1 MSSVGLTSSLEDF
14 LAQTYDYLIIG
25 GGTAGL
31 VVASRLSANPDV
43 KVGVIEAGDAGFD
56 DPNITNPGKVSA
68 MLHNPK
74 YDWIYQSTPQAQN
87 QNRSHHIPRGK
98 VLGGSSA
105 INFMAYGRPSA
116 VDLDDWGTIAGNSD
130 WSWAGL
136 APYYRKS
143 EHLESAGL
151 TGTASELCPVQ
162 KEAHGTQGPIHT
174 SLGPWQAP
182 IETPLLAAMDEVSG
196 LSRPQEPWNG
206 EHLGFHRCLFTIDR
220 SAGLPHRSYAANGY
234 LWPVLSRPNLH
245 VLTNAVVTRIL
256 LDDEQCARGV
266 EFVHEGNMYQV
277 SITREVILS
286 AGTFESPKL
295 LELSGIGHPEHLA
308 SLGVPCRVPLPGVG
322 TNLQEHPVSAV
333 VYELADGVL
342 SIDSI
347 LRDESLLKQHLRLL
361 QEEQSGA
368 LSGPVSLMGFI
379 PYGPQVSAERLNE
392 TILNVLQHHSNDATD
407 DAELVTFEHR
417 RRQRI
422 AAHLLDPRSADI
434 QLVGFPSAFAIDRVY
449 ADCSKLSPGP
459 PPGRNAC
466 YSLMVSSMYP
476 VSRGSSHAQSRDPEA
491 APRVDLGF
499 LKNPADVD
507 VLATAVMV
515 ADNIFQSP
523 RMKGQVL
530 ARVQPPPEVNLQ
542 DVEQAREYVLDRLM
556 SYHHALG
563 TCALGSVV
571 DEKLCVKGTRGL
583 RVVDASIMPAQVSHA
598 VLGTVY
604 AIAEKAV
611 DLIESAYS
619 QSNGV

>member
-1 MSSVGLTSSLEDF
+1 MSSAGLTSSLEDF
-14 LAQTYDYLIIG
+14 LTQTYDYLIIG

-31 VVASRLSANPDV
+31 VVATRLSANPDV
-43 KVGVIEAGDAGFD
+43 RVGVIEAGDAGFD
-56 DPNITNPGKVSA
+56 DPNITNPGKISA

-74 YDWIYQSTPQAQN
+74 YDWMYQSTPQAQN

-116 VDLDDWGTIAGNSD
+116 VDLDDWSTAVGSSD

-143 EHLESAGL
+143 EQLESAGL
-151 TGTASELCPVQ
+151 TPSTSDVCPVQ
-162 KEAHGTQGPIHT
+162 GEAHGTQGPIHT

-182 IETPLLAAMDEVSG
+182 IETSLLAAMDETSG

-220 SAGLPHRSYAANGY
+220 STGLPRRSYSANGY
-234 LWPVLSRPNLH
+234 LWPVLSRSNLH
-245 VLTNAVVTRIL
+245 VLTNAAVTRIL
-256 LDDEQCARGV
+256 LDDEQCTRGAELV
-266 EFVHEGNMYQV
+266 FGSNHYQV
-277 SITREVILS
+277 TVKREVILS
-286 AGTFESPKL
+286 AGALESPKL
-295 LELSGIGHPEHLA
+295 LELSGIGDPGLLA
-308 SLGVPCRVPLPGVG
+308 SLGVPCRVPLLGVG
-322 TNLQEHPVSAV
+322 MNLQEHPVSAV

-342 SIDSI
+342 SMDAI
-347 LRDESLLKQHLRLL
+347 LREESLLKQHLRLL
-361 QEEQSGA
+361 QEEHSGA
-368 LSGPVSLMGFI
+368 FSGPISLMGFI

-392 TILNVLQHHSNDATD
+392 TILSVLQPHNYDTTD
-407 DAELVTFEHR
+407 DAELATFQYR
-417 RRQRI
+417 QRQRI
-422 AAHLLDPRSADI
+422 AAHLLDSRSAGI
-434 QLVGFPSAFAIDRVY
+434 QLVGIPSALGIDRAY
-449 ADCSKLSPGP
+449 ADCSKLNPGP

-476 VSRGSSHAQSRDPEA
+476 ASRGSSHAQSRDPEA
-491 APRVDLGF
+491 APRVDFGF
-499 LKNPADVD
+499 LTNHADVD

-530 ARVQPPPEVNLQ
+530 ARVQPPPEINLH
-542 DVEQAREYVLDRLM
+542 DAEQAREYVRDRLM

-571 DEKLCVKGTRGL
+571 DEKLCVKGTQGL
-583 RVVDASIMPAQVSHA
+583 RVVDASVMPAQVSHA
-598 VLGTVY
+598 VLSTVY
-604 AIAEKAV
+604 AVAEKAV
-611 DLIESAYS
+611 NMIESTYS
-619 QSNGV
+619 H